1 MRNFCKSVL
10 LIFQVVLDKKV
21 ILIGYSGHAY
31 VVADIAIENRYDII
45 GYTEKSMAQDNPFN
59 LNYAGYEREIDFF
72 EKNKKIEFIIGI
84 GDNLIREKIYNL
96 ITSKNAEINTLISST
111 ASISH
116 SAKIASGTFIN
127 RNVTINAL
135 AKIGSNVILNTACV
149 IEHECE
155 ILDSVHIAPGVVLSG
170 SVFVGERTF
179 IGANSIVK
187 QGVKIG
193 KDVIIGAGSVVLSDV
208 PDGKKIVGNPSR
220 SI

>member
-1 MRNFCKSVL
+1 M

-31 VVADIAIENRYDII
+31 VVADIAIENQYNII
-45 GYTEKSMAQDNPFN
+45 GYTEKSRVVNNPFN

-72 EKNKKIEFIIGI
+72 EKNKKIGFIIGI

-96 ITSKNAEINTLISST
+96 ITSKNGEVNTLISNT

-116 SAKIASGTFIN
+116 YAKIESGTFIN

-135 AKIGSNVILNTACV
+135 AKIGKNVILNTACV
-149 IEHECE
+149 IDHECE
-155 ILDSVHIAPGVVLSG
+155 ISDSVHIGPGAVLAG
-170 SVFVGERTF
+170 NVLVGERTF
-179 IGANSIVK
+179 IGANSVIK
-187 QGVKIG
+187 QGVQIG
-193 KDVIIGAGSVVLSDV
+193 KDVIVGAGTVVLCDI

-220 SI
+220 FI